1 MTRVECLYRV
11 STKGQVDHD
20 DIPMQRIECRKFAE
34 QQGWNIIK
42 ELCEKGVSGFKISA
56 DDRDAIQ
63 ELRED
68 AMNQRFDVLLVFMFD
83 RLGRR
88 DDETPFVVEWFA
100 KQGIRIFS
108 VKEGEQ
114 KFESHTDS
122 LINYIRYW
130 QSEGES
136 RKTSMRIK
144 TRLDQMRGEGLYT
157 GGTPRYGYRAVE
169 KGRRN
174 KKDKPVKDLEIC
186 PEEAAVVKEIF
197 ERTVYEG
204 AGSFILATELS
215 ARGVRTHHG
224 AQFNVSTINKILRDR
239 QYLGYLITQDI
250 TSPHLPELQIIDEA
264 LFNAAQE
271 ITEQRK
277 TQNAA
282 WRNIPRQNCSGVL
295 LGGNLYCAAC
305 GSRMTSSSPG
315 EGAKRPYAEY
325 ICYMGANHR
334 IACSGQKA
342 YVAKRVD
349 DLVLRVTGM
358 LLNTIQDTPKDESIE
373 KRVLAE
379 VKDLERQ
386 LADTRKQADEAAK
399 AQEALEME
407 VSRCLMGQSQFT
419 AEMLSKLIEQAAQK
433 HKALNHTAAELE
445 QKLADRLSF
454 ESAMLRL
461 GGKVLGFPD
470 AGVSSASKGETVADT
485 IRIISCYADI
495 AAMRHPKEGAP
506 LRASLYSKI
515 PVINAGD
522 GGHSHPTQTL
532 LDMMTIRRRKGRL
545 DNLTI
550 GFCGDLKFGRTVHS
564 LIKSLARY
572 DNVKFVLISPEEL
585 RVPDYI
591 INEVLEP
598 RGIPYIE
605 TRNLEG
611 ALPDLDILYMTRVQR
626 ERFFNEEDY
635 IRLRDSYILT
645 AEKLNLAPADMAVL
659 HPLPRVNEITLDV
672 DDDPRAAYFEQAQN
686 GVYVRMAL
694 IMTLLGLKDPKTG
707 EVAFE
712 C

>member
-1 MTRVECLYRV
+1 MTRVECLYRA

-224 AQFNVSTINKILRDR
+224 AKFNVSTVNKILRDR

-342 YVAKRVD
+342 YVAKRVAGD
-349 DLVLRVTGM
+349 RDAAEHDPGHPQGRIHRKAGIGRGKRLGASVGGHPQTGRRGRQSTGSTGNGGFP
-358 LLNTIQDTPKDESIE
+358 LPDGTESVH
-373 KRVLAE
+373 RRDAE
-379 VKDLERQ
+379 
-386 LADTRKQADEAAK
+386 QAD
-399 AQEALEME
+399 
-407 VSRCLMGQSQFT
+407 
-419 AEMLSKLIEQAAQK
+419 
-433 HKALNHTAAELE
+433 
-445 QKLADRLSF
+445 
-454 ESAMLRL
+454 
-461 GGKVLGFPD
+461 
-470 AGVSSASKGETVADT
+470 
-485 IRIISCYADI
+485 
-495 AAMRHPKEGAP
+495 
-506 LRASLYSKI
+506 
-515 PVINAGD
+515 
-522 GGHSHPTQTL
+522 
-532 LDMMTIRRRKGRL
+532 
-545 DNLTI
+545 
-550 GFCGDLKFGRTVHS
+550 
-564 LIKSLARY
+564 
-572 DNVKFVLISPEEL
+572 
-585 RVPDYI
+585 
-591 INEVLEP
+591 
-598 RGIPYIE
+598 
-605 TRNLEG
+605 
-611 ALPDLDILYMTRVQR
+611 
-626 ERFFNEEDY
+626 
-635 IRLRDSYILT
+635 
-645 AEKLNLAPADMAVL
+645 
-659 HPLPRVNEITLDV
+659 
-672 DDDPRAAYFEQAQN
+672 
-686 GVYVRMAL
+686 
-694 IMTLLGLKDPKTG
+694 
-707 EVAFE
+707 
-712 C
+712 